1 LGCGIKGEDWQ
12 LEKLRYH
19 RIIIMTDA
27 DVDGS
32 HIRTLLL
39 TFFYR
44 QMPEL
49 LEKGYIYTAQPPLY
63 KLKKGKQE
71 VYIRDDKALREQ
83 LLAEVLDE
91 TRLVLNKKGESIG
104 GEALSK
110 LISQHQIA
118 QESMYSFTHQYPEEI
133 LQASMYL
140 ERLEGLKKD
149 INVKDWSKKLQ
160 VKLNSSAL
168 NGSKWKVEA
177 VKNKEQKISEPEITL
192 SRHGSETAWKL
203 SPSFFRSKA
212 YKDIC
217 SFGEHLITL
226 LNKDS
231 YFELNGSKFRIDN
244 FSSSVNELIEAAK
257 KSFTMS
263 KYKGL
268 GEMNADQLWDT
279 TMDPEAR
286 LLGQVTIDDAQKA
299 DELFNALMGDDVEPR
314 KIFIDENAKFVVN
327 LDV

>member
-1 LGCGIKGEDWQ
+1 
-12 LEKLRYH
+12 
-19 RIIIMTDA
+19 MTDA

-49 LEKGYIYTAQPPLY
+49 IEKGYIYTAQPPLY

-71 VYIRDDKALREQ
+71 VYIRNDNDLRSH

-91 TRLVLNKKGESIG
+91 TQLFLNKKGESIG
-104 GEALSK
+104 GQALGK
-110 LISQHQIA
+110 LISQHQKVQDSIMNL
-118 QESMYSFTHQYPEEI
+118 SLQYPEEL
-133 LQASMYL
+133 LQAMMYVG
-140 ERLEGLKKD
+140 RLKDLKKD
-149 INVKDWSKKLQ
+149 KKVKDWSSKLQ
-160 VKLNSSAL
+160 GKVNATAL
-168 NGSKWKVEA
+168 NGSTWKV
-177 VKNKEQKISEPEITL
+177 VTRKNKEQKITEPEIIL
-192 SRHGSETAWKL
+192 DRHGSTRTWTL
-203 SPSFFRSKA
+203 SPGLFRSKG

-217 SFGEHLITL
+217 SFGEHLNSL
-226 LNKDS
+226 LTKDS
-231 YFELNGSKFRIDN
+231 YFKLNNLRFDANN
-244 FSSSVNELIEAAK
+244 FSNSVKELLEAAK

-263 KYKGL
+263 RYKGL

-279 TMDPEAR
+279 TMDPEVR
-286 LLGQVTIDDAQKA
+286 LLGQVSIADAQKA
-299 DELFNALMGDDVEPR
+299 DELFNALMGDEVEPR